1 MFKNKKRKISE
12 RKYLSCKS
20 YAKYYWVFTVL
31 GGIILILGGINIL
44 HMLLNKTL
52 DDKLFFQL
60 LIVPILFIVGGI
72 GLITYAIYNKLNF
85 KNIEE
90 KYLEQLKKKD

>member
-1 MFKNKKRKISE
+1 
-12 RKYLSCKS
+12 
-20 YAKYYWVFTVL
+20 
-31 GGIILILGGINIL
+31 
-44 HMLLNKTL
+44 MLLNKTL